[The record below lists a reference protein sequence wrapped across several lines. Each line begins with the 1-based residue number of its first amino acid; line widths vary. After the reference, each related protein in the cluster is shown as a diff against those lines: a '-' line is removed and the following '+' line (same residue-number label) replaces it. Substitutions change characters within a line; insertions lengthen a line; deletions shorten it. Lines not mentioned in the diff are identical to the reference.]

1 MFYLVLFELFLAR
14 SILKIKVNVVRIV
27 TIETKLKARIAF
39 ASIIDKMIAS

>member
-14 SILKIKVNVVRIV
+14 SILKIKVKVVRIV

-39 ASIIDKMIAS
+39 DSIIDKMIAS